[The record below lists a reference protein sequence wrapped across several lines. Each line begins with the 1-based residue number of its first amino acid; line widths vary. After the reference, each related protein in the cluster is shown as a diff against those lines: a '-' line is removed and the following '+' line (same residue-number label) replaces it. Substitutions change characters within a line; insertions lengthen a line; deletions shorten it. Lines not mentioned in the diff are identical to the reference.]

1 MEAEADMVVGI
12 HEGERTE
19 TVEDASANLRIF

>member
-12 HEGERTE
+12 HAGERTE